1 MVAGKKTLLRTI
13 RITQDLEDLLQ
24 KDAKLKRISVNAL
37 ISSIMTKY
45 AEWDRYRERFTAI
58 TLNPRGF
65 SFFLDS
71 VNDEKIEAV
80 ARQVGS
86 ALSRE
91 FILFV
96 SKKINLETY
105 LSHLSLLCQYGG
117 FAHLEIENEGSDYTI
132 TLLHT
137 LGQKWSNYLMN
148 LVDESMKTD
157 LSIVPRFDV
166 KKNAVVIRFRS
177 HR

>member
-13 RITQDLEDLLQ
+13 RITQELEDLLQ
-24 KDAKLKRISVNAL
+24 RDAKLKRISVNAL

-45 AEWDRYRERFTAI
+45 AEWDRFRERFATI
-58 TLNPRGF
+58 SLNPRGLCA
-65 SFFLDS
+65 FLES
-71 VNDEKIEAV
+71 VDDEKVETISREL
-80 ARQVGS
+80 GS

-105 LSHLSLLCQYGG
+105 LSHLSLLCRYGG
-117 FAHLEIENEGSDYTI
+117 FAHFEVENEGRDYTI

-137 LGQKWSNYLMN
+137 MGQKWSNYLMN
-148 LVDESMKTD
+148 VVDEIMKTD

-166 KKNAVVIRFRS
+166 TKNAVVIRFQR
-177 HR
+177 R

>member
-1 MVAGKKTLLRTI
+1 LVAGKKTLLRTI
-13 RITQDLEDLLQ
+13 RITQELEDLLQ

-45 AEWDRYRERFTAI
+45 AEWDRFRERFATI
-58 TLNPRGF
+58 SLNPRGLCA
-65 SFFLDS
+65 FLES
-71 VNDEKIEAV
+71 VDDEKIKTISREL
-80 ARQVGS
+80 GS

-105 LSHLSLLCQYGG
+105 LSYLSLLCRYGG
-117 FAHLEIENEGSDYTI
+117 FAHFEVENEGRDYTI

-137 LGQKWSNYLMN
+137 MGEKWSNYLMN
-148 LVDESMKTD
+148 VIDEIMKTD
-157 LSIVPRFDV
+157 LRIVPRFDV
-166 KKNAVVIRFRS
+166 TKNALVIRFQRP
-177 HR
+177 